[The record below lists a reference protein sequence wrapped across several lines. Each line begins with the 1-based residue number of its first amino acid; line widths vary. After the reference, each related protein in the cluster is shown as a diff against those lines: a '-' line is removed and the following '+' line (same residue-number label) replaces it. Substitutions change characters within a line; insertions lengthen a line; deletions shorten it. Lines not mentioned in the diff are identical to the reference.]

1 MNDFRLNSLEAGR
14 RGTISESSNTG
25 ETSMRPLD
33 PAYMIGSSALLRL
46 RRRFDVDAVTIWVGV
61 LTILGAASA
70 AALIGH

>member
-1 MNDFRLNSLEAGR
+1 
-14 RGTISESSNTG
+14 
-25 ETSMRPLD
+25 MRPLD